1 MDKKITAIAILCF
14 IFIVG
19 CESNF
24 RKIGCDINS
33 TGIIAEDDSICFE
46 GEWMDK
52 EYFSMILS
60 LTNQSFFNGYN
71 KAINDMASSRQ
82 YPVLDVN
89 QTITIM
95 NKQQL
100 CGNT

>member
-1 MDKKITAIAILCF
+1 M
-14 IFIVG
+14 V
-19 CESNF
+19 
-24 RKIGCDINS
+24 
-33 TGIIAEDDSICFE
+33 
-46 GEWMDK
+46 
-52 EYFSMILS
+52 
-60 LTNQSFFNGYN
+60 YN

-89 QTITIM
+89 QVITIM

>member
-1 MDKKITAIAILCF
+1 
-14 IFIVG
+14 
-19 CESNF
+19 
-24 RKIGCDINS
+24 
-33 TGIIAEDDSICFE
+33 
-46 GEWMDK
+46 MDK
-52 EYFSMILS
+52 EYFSIILS

-71 KAINDMASSRQ
+71 KAINDMASSSK